1 VYRLRLPRRN
11 VRSREEHVR
20 VRRSEQREFHSDD
33 QGPSHSEGGEEALGG
48 WDEPLVLVRIIFAA
62 LLGYAWLDPARRRSS
77 TGTPSTSGTEVS
89 KGSKCFG

>member
-1 VYRLRLPRRN
+1 LYRLRLPWRK

-20 VRRSEQREFHSDD
+20 VRRSEQQEFHSDD
-33 QGPSHSEGGEEALGG
+33 QGPSHSEGGEETVGG

-62 LLGYAWLDPARRRSS
+62 LLGYAWLDPDRRR
-77 TGTPSTSGTEVS
+77 PSTSGAEAS